1 MSPRTPTERP
11 EVLDLLVVGAGP
23 TGIAIGAAARR
34 RDLSV
39 LVMDQGPLVASLQ
52 AYPTDLEFFTTRERL
67 EIADV
72 PFTIAEVKPNRRQA
86 LVYYREVVNR
96 YDVPLAL
103 YEKVERV
110 VRPAETGDADGLF
123 RVESVAEGG
132 YPRVTRAR
140 AVAIATGY
148 FWTPK
153 LLGVPGE
160 ELPWV
165 RLRYVEPYPHMGRR
179 VMVVGGGNSAAKNAL
194 DLWRNGAHVTLVHRR
209 AALKPSVKYW
219 IKPDIENRIAEGSI
233 DGRFES
239 RVVAFHDGA
248 QRRVELEGAGGGRE
262 TIPVDTVYVQIGY
275 VPDVELQR
283 AAGIEVDPESAI
295 PTFDP
300 DTCET
305 NVPGLYVAGTVQSGR
320 HTNRIFIE
328 NSRDHGV
335 KITEHLRERL
345 GRVGEDPG

>member
-1 MSPRTPTERP
+1 
-11 EVLDLLVVGAGP
+11 
-23 TGIAIGAAARR
+23 
-34 RDLSV
+34 V

-72 PFTIAEVKPNRRQA
+72 PFAIAEVKPNRRQA

-103 YEKVERV
+103 YETVERV
-110 VRPAETGDADGLF
+110 VRPADTGEDDGLF
-123 RVESVAEGG
+123 RVESTLEGG
-132 YPRVTRAR
+132 HPRVTRAR

-153 LLGVPGE
+153 TLGVPGE

-194 DLWRNGAHVTLVHRR
+194 DLWRNGAQVTLVHRR

-219 IKPDIENRIAEGSI
+219 IKPDIENRIDEGSI
-233 DGRFES
+233 DGRFET
-239 RVVAFHDGA
+239 RVVAFHDGPE
-248 QRRVELEGAGGGRE
+248 REVELERVPAEGTEGGGDGQRE
-262 TIPVDTVYVQIGY
+262 RIATDTVYVQIGY
-275 VPDVELQR
+275 VPDVALQR

-300 DTCET
+300 ETCET

-328 NSRDHGV
+328 NSRDHGI
-335 KITEHLRERL
+335 KITEHLRRRL
-345 GRVGEDPG
+345 GRLGPDGG